1 LFIKYP
7 EIVFSEEG
15 MKECLVSVNGPMA
28 ESLRSVNTSHD
39 SVRPGGESKKIASPK
54 KPVATTRTRD
64 LIDLGRNASGTGRFG
79 LTGPA
84 VVGSLPARELAKA
97 ADAISNRHLFYLLSI
112 ELLFFLF
119 CKPSSPVISCYKKI
133 K

>member
-1 LFIKYP
+1 
-7 EIVFSEEG
+7 

-39 SVRPGGESKKIASPK
+39 SVRPGGESKKSLLP
-54 KPVATTRTRD
+54 RTRSPPPGD
-64 LIDLGRNASGTGRFG
+64 LIDLSRNASGTERFG